1 MTLRHLIF
9 AFVVASSA
17 VGTAAAQPPIV
28 GVASVI
34 DGDTL
39 DIHGQR
45 IRLDDLILVDQIL
58 STCLPAARA
67 AEYGRFPQQND
78 TAGVARVARPEN

>member
-1 MTLRHLIF
+1 MTLRRLIF

-17 VGTAAAQPPIV
+17 VGAAAAQSPVV

-39 DIHGQR
+39 EIHGQP
-45 IRLDDLILVDQIL
+45 IRLDDLILVDQIV
-58 STCLPAARA
+58 STCPPVARA
-67 AEYGRFPQQND
+67 AEYEQIPQ
-78 TAGVARVARPEN
+78 

>member
-1 MTLRHLIF
+1 MTLRRLIL

-17 VGTAAAQPPIV
+17 VGAAAAQSPVI

-39 DIHGQR
+39 EIHGQR
-45 IRLDDLILVDQIL
+45 IRLDDLILVDQIV
-58 STCLPAARA
+58 STCPPAARA
-67 AEYGRFPQQND
+67 AECEQIPQ
-78 TAGVARVARPEN
+78 